1 MSPWCR
7 RCRKK
12 QHYFWLLGG
21 SPPNLVKL
29 LNPHVCPSI
38 CPKLCVIFYL
48 QLEIYIHVR
57 QNLPAKFIWSDPSDN
72 RVLVLLVTTPWT
84 SVRRCFVD
92 RQDQQAL
99 FNLTAATLSALSSTL
114 FKVHSSPKHPDLLCD
129 HTNATALRQ
138 VSLIHTIWEYM
149 GPGGKHFPL
158 QRMKER
164 WRRKET
170 EDSYLGLW
178 KREAWKATEKKKRRL
193 TEEERR
199 VSACLSVVL
208 QDKKT
213 TQTLKKRMSK
223 KAIKTWE
230 ERRNHLKEKRKIKQ
244 GRMKTN
250 NKEKLVQFSITGK
263 NLTSK
268 AGRQWSNQCWESCF
282 IWPKEK

>member
-178 KREAWKATEKKKRRL
+178 KREAWKATEKRKEDWRRKRDVCQPVCQSCFKTRKQHRLKKKKEWVKRLSRHERKEEITWKRRG
-193 TEEERR
+193 RSNKDGWR
-199 VSACLSVVL
+199 
-208 QDKKT
+208 
-213 TQTLKKRMSK
+213 QTIKRS
-223 KAIKTWE
+223 
-230 ERRNHLKEKRKIKQ
+230 
-244 GRMKTN
+244 
-250 NKEKLVQFSITGK
+250 
-263 NLTSK
+263 
-268 AGRQWSNQCWESCF
+268 
-282 IWPKEK
+282 